1 MCKTGRRRLLMLCA
15 LVCAGGSAAQ
25 ADAVADFYKGRT
37 VTVVVSSSAGGGYDT
52 LARAVARHIGKH
64 LPGHPVFVVRNMP
77 GAGGM
82 TASNFLYTNADKDG
96 GVIGLVQNN
105 TPFEPLFGTKEARYE
120 PVKFNWLGSPSV
132 ETAMVLLWHAV
143 PVNSIEELR
152 QREVAVGVSGANSTP
167 AFFTRLLNATLGT
180 RMKAVNGY
188 PGQNDVLLA
197 MERREL
203 DGHPS
208 AFMSA
213 LTSTR
218 PSWLRDK
225 TAKAIVQ
232 YGPEKHAE
240 LGGVPFAPDL
250 VANTEDRLVMEA
262 AFAPLALGRPF
273 LAPPNVPAER
283 VAALRAAFAATMADP
298 AFLAEGERIGLGL
311 NAPRTGAHIQE
322 VMERAY
328 RSPPAVID
336 RLRQLNTPW
345 FFLGV
350 IARESGRSSKHG
362 LGCRNRGAS
371 IASSGD
377 YWMP

>member
-25 ADAVADFYKGRT
+25 ADAVADFYKGRS

-52 LARAVARHIGKH
+52 LARALARHIGKH

-82 TASNFLYTNADKDG
+82 AASNFLCTNADKDG
-96 GVIGLVQNN
+96 SVIGLVQNN
-105 TPFEPLFGTKEARYE
+105 TPFEPLFGTREARYD

-218 PSWLRDK
+218 PTWLRDK

-250 VANTEDRLVMEA
+250 VGNAEDRLVMEA

-273 LAPPNVPAER
+273 LAPPNVAAER
-283 VAALRAAFAATMADP
+283 VAALRAAFAATIADP

-322 VMERAY
+322 AMERAY

-336 RLRQLNTPW
+336 RLRQLNTP
-345 FFLGV
+345 
-350 IARESGRSSKHG
+350 
-362 LGCRNRGAS
+362 
-371 IASSGD
+371 
-377 YWMP
+377 